1 MKKLLAFFAFLS
13 LGSTQVL
20 ASQSNLSQFS
30 APTAKQRA
38 AELARQTPAKA
49 NRTTK
54 AYSTR
59 PHPYTSN
66 PAVSSLGFVSALQ
79 IPAGGS
85 PRWTAVSADFN
96 NDGKLDFATPV
107 MNNNNGVVTF
117 SVSVVLSNGNG
128 TFQNL
133 PLTPN
138 PNGSYGDQILVGDVN
153 NDGNQDL
160 IVVHATAS
168 TFEVWLGNGDGTFN
182 VQGNAVN
189 TITTNPLDGG
199 ALTTINGN
207 AVLIAVDGETPAHV
221 WTVASNGTGTF
232 SQTPV
237 SVTLTG
243 GQLNNIVFD
252 DFNGDGILDF
262 AASDSTSNNQTV
274 VYLGQSNGTYLAG
287 SPLTTASGDY
297 GTCNNGSGDL
307 NGDGKPEIVTANC
320 GFGNLI
326 VYVNNGDG
334 TFQPGV
340 YYAAGINSPYVMPEA
355 VTIADVNGDGKK
367 DIISSNADGSDVT
380 VLLGKGDGTVNL
392 PTEGYSTGGTPHTS
406 ALVADFNGDG
416 FADIIV
422 PDDNFSFAYLQGYG
436 DGTFR
441 AATDLFSPVPPPATT
456 RAFAQVIASADLNGD
471 GYPDF
476 VVGNCCDSSIGVT
489 VFLSQPDGTL
499 GAGTNYGMGGSLT
512 SVAIAD
518 FNGDGI
524 PDIAALNLGGDGVQI
539 FTGNG
544 DGTFNPGGSYSTGG
558 SNANGTKNG
567 PFNQIVTG
575 DFNKD
580 GHIDIAVANYS
591 SSNVSV
597 LLNNGTGGFATAAS
611 YAVAGNAQT
620 IATADVNNDGFLDLV
635 VTDYAS
641 PGFVNVL
648 LNQKNGT
655 FLAAPQSPIT
665 FAFNYPGNIALG
677 DLDGDGKLDLV
688 VTVGDTTKGTG
699 LAAAKG
705 NGDGTFQTAVLFSTT
720 QQNIDL
726 NQPLPGD
733 VKMGDINGDGK
744 LDLVYSNMGSGNNA
758 DYGTVGI
765 FYNTGSAFGT
775 GMFSTPVEYAAG
787 SVVYSLALADVNQ
800 DGATDVVMADN
811 YYAGATVL
819 LNASGSGSTIAA
831 SANPAIV
838 GTSVSFTATLAATV
852 RGVTA
857 VPTGTVTFLDGSTSL
872 GTETLSGGLASF
884 TTSLAIGTHSITA
897 QYSGDANFHSSTSK
911 LLSEV
916 VNNGTPGFSLT
927 PTSAN
932 ASIAAGA
939 SATFTI
945 TSTPVYGYT
954 GTITFNATGC
964 PAKATCVFSPSSVT
978 LSGAA
983 AVPTTLKVSTAAAT
997 TSLVTP
1003 FHPNSDPIEPTVWAS
1018 LGGFGLFGLILAG
1031 TGKKRSRQMAVVMGM
1046 LALMM
1051 TFTLFGCGGGNSSST
1066 STTPPVTTTP
1076 GTPAGSYAVTV
1087 TATGS
1092 GTTATVHTL
1101 NVTVVVQ

>member
-1 MKKLLAFFAFLS
+1 MKKLLAFCAFLS

-30 APTAKQRA
+30 AQTAKQK
-38 AELARQTPAKA
+38 AEQLARQTSATA
-49 NRTTK
+49 NATTK
-54 AYSTR
+54 AHSTR

-66 PAVSSLGFVSALQ
+66 PQVSALGFVSALQ

-96 NDGKLDFATPV
+96 NDLKTDFATPV
-107 MNNNNGVVTF
+107 LNNDGTTF
-117 SVSVVLSNGNG
+117 SVSVVLSNGDG
-128 TFQNL
+128 TFQA
-133 PLTPN
+133 PKLTAN

-153 NDGNQDL
+153 NDGKQDL

-199 ALTTINGN
+199 VLTTINGN

-221 WTVASNGTGTF
+221 WTVSSNGTGTF

-243 GQLNNIVFD
+243 GQLNNIVFA

-262 AASDSTSNNQTV
+262 AASDSASNNQTV
-274 VYLGQSNGTYLAG
+274 VYLGQSNGTYVAG
-287 SPLTTASGDY
+287 SPLTTTAGDY
-297 GTCNNGSGDL
+297 GTCNNGAGDL
-307 NGDGKPEIVTANC
+307 NGDDRPDIITANC

-334 TFQPGV
+334 TFQPGQ
-340 YYAAGINSPYVMPEA
+340 YYAAGTNAPYVMPEA
-355 VTIADVNGDGKK
+355 VTVADVNGDGKL
-367 DIISSNADGSDVT
+367 DIISSNTDGGDVT
-380 VLLGKGDGTVNL
+380 VLLGNGDGTVNL
-392 PTEGYSTGGTPHTS
+392 PTEGYSTGGSPHTS

-441 AATDLFSPVPPPATT
+441 AATDFFSPVPPPATT

-489 VFLSQPDGTL
+489 VFLSRPDGSL
-499 GAGTNYGMGGSLT
+499 DAGVNYGSSGSLT

-539 FTGNG
+539 FTGKG
-544 DGTFNPGGSYSTGG
+544 DGTFTPSGSYSTGG
-558 SNANGTKNG
+558 SNANGSKNG
-567 PFNQIVTG
+567 AFNQIVTR
-575 DFNKD
+575 DFNQD

-591 SSNVSV
+591 SNNVSV
-597 LLNNGTGGFATAAS
+597 LLNNGTGGFLTAVT
-611 YAVAGNAQT
+611 YPVTGNAQT

-635 VTDYAS
+635 VTNYAS
-641 PGFVNVL
+641 PGVINVL
-648 LNQKNGT
+648 LGKGDGT
-655 FLAAPQSPIT
+655 FVAAAPTT
-665 FAFNYPGNIALG
+665 FPFNYPGNIALG

-688 VTVGDTTKGTG
+688 VTVDDTTNGTG

-705 NGDGTFQTAVLFSTT
+705 NGDGTFQTAVLFATT
-720 QQNIDL
+720 QPQNIAL

-744 LDLVYSNMGSGNNA
+744 LDLVYSNAGYGNNA

-765 FYNTGSAFGT
+765 LFNTGSAFGT

-872 GTETLSGGLASF
+872 GTATVSGGLASF
-884 TTSLAIGTHSITA
+884 TTSGLAIGTHSITA

-911 LLSEV
+911 LLSEL

-939 SATFTI
+939 STTFTI

-964 PAKATCVFSPSSVT
+964 PTKATCVFSPSSVT

-997 TSLVTP
+997 TSAVTP
-1003 FHPNSDPIEPTVWAS
+1003 FHPNSNPIGPTLWAS

-1046 LALMM
+1046 LVLMM

-1076 GTPAGSYAVTV
+1076 GTPAGSYAITV

-1092 GTTATVHTL
+1092 GTTATAHTL